1 MITVVAMKK
10 TSRETDPRADFRV
23 LVREC
28 EEYDEEKILA
38 MIREGMD
45 ELGYAPAGRVFV
57 KPNVVYASRKGK
69 YGSTAYTHPSVVG
82 AALRALSSTRGVNS
96 VDLGEKTAIGY
107 PTRLIFRYAGYYDLV
122 RKARRKGAA
131 KISISCI
138 DEERR
143 DRVFIGGTVH
153 DTLRVPRR
161 LARADTLVSLPKL
174 KCHCVSAMTGA
185 VKLNIGICS
194 DDERSIRHDF
204 MLNEKILDLLTA
216 GYPDFIVMDA
226 VDVGVGNEAVPTPRR
241 LGLLI
246 MGRNPLAVD
255 LVGARLLGYDLD
267 DVPYLRAAADRG
279 YRPRRLGE
287 VKLLGDLTSIAA
299 IDRRAKRAGPYDEEF
314 YRWQDVGREL
324 DRIGSPLRFYW
335 GPTKPGG
342 KRCLTGCIMALK
354 MYFGFTERY
363 AGTDAFRKAR
373 PAVLVIGVIDEEID
387 ARGGDVFFLGSCAR
401 ARTVNARKVVR
412 IDSCTTTA
420 VEMTEIIRGRL
431 GIPTPLYAPSQII
444 PLAGAMLAA
453 SWKKLINLR
462 YGQDMLHFLKR
473 GLLKKI

>member
-1 MITVVAMKK
+1 MKK
-10 TSRETDPRADFRV
+10 SIRAYDSRNDFRV
-23 LVREC
+23 LIREC
-28 EEYDEEKILA
+28 EEYDENRI
-38 MIREGMD
+38 MQIIREGMR
-45 ELGYAPAGRVFV
+45 ELGYSPEGKVYV
-57 KPNVVYASRKGK
+57 KPNVVYASKKGR

-82 AALRALSSTRGVNS
+82 ASLRVLAGSPAVRR
-96 VDLGEKTAIGY
+96 VDMGEKTAIGY
-107 PTRLIFRYAGYYDLV
+107 PTRLIFRYAGYYDVV
-122 RKARRKGAA
+122 RRARSRGAA
-131 KISISCI
+131 RIGISCI

-143 DRVFIGGTVH
+143 DRVFVGGTVH
-153 DTLRVPRR
+153 EALRAPRR

-204 MLNEKILDLLTA
+204 MLNEKIVDLLA
-216 GYPDFIVMDA
+216 VGYPDFIVMDA
-226 VDVGVGNEAVPTPRR
+226 IDVGVGNEAVPTPRR
-241 LGLLI
+241 LGLII

-267 DVPYLRAAADRG
+267 DVPYLRAAVDRG
-279 YRPRRLGE
+279 YRPGRLRD
-287 VKLLGDLTSIAA
+287 VTLLGDVKSIAE
-299 IDRRAKRAGPYDEEF
+299 IDRRAKRVGPYDDEF

-324 DRIGSPLRFYW
+324 ERLGSPLRFYW

-342 KRCLTGCIMALK
+342 ERCLTGCVMGLK
-354 MYFGFTERY
+354 MYFGFTERF
-363 AGTDAFRKAR
+363 AGSDAFKRAR

-387 ARGGDVFFLGSCAR
+387 AGGNDVFLLGSCAR
-401 ARTVNARKVVR
+401 ARVVNARKVVR

-431 GIPTPLYAPSQII
+431 GIPTPLFAPSQIL
-444 PLAGAMLAA
+444 PLAGSMLAA
-453 SWKKLINLR
+453 SWKKLVNLR
-462 YGQDMLHFLKR
+462 YGQDVLHFLKR